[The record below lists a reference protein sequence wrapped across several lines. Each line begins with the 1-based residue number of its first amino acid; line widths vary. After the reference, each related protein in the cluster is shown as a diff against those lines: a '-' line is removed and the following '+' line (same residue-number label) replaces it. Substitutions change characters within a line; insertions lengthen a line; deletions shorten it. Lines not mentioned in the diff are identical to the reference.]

1 MMTQALQIAG
11 VLDTPK
17 GLQEISYVQG
27 KEYNF
32 QITVGSDARAKRET
46 AERSKVIDSLFNIPI
61 QTLTAVNNLVQSSRP
76 VFRSLRDYAIRRFSK
91 TKTASTT
98 ESPDSNL
105 HKRSY
110 PVYVRPKEDEEKY
123 KVDLP

>member
-1 MMTQALQIAG
+1 MSKVFVYVLDKVVWLLLITAMMTQALQIAG

-46 AERSKVIDSLFNIPI
+46 AERSKVIDSLFNG
-61 QTLTAVNNLVQSSRP
+61 QFEQSE
-76 VFRSLRDYAIRRFSK
+76 I
-91 TKTASTT
+91 
-98 ESPDSNL
+98 
-105 HKRSY
+105 
-110 PVYVRPKEDEEKY
+110 YVRIGRR
-123 KVDLP
+123 KVITAIM